1 MNKEEFIQLLENEGA
16 ILFGS
21 RAIGGATEDSDYDYL
36 VDFASFQRI
45 ISNHNLISTPSQYYL
60 NSVFININEVKFNIV
75 VYKVTD
81 RDAWIG
87 AIEMM
92 KKAPFSITKNAKY
105 RKLMFEAILA
115 ILKQLTE

>member
-36 VDFASFQRI
+36 VDFISFHSI
-45 ISNHNLISTPSQYYL
+45 LGNTSFEVTPSQYYL
-60 NSVFININEVKFNIV
+60 NSVFININGVRFNIV
-75 VYKVTD
+75 VYKISD
-81 RDAWIG
+81 KEAWIG

-92 KKAPFSITKNAKY
+92 KKAPYSIIKNAKY